1 MQIVLRFFHAQQRM
15 FYRVIQQY
23 QISEHFNRT
32 IGYETRDKRILERII
47 LAYKNN
53 TTILRLFRNDILD
66 TWNTFSE
73 FLQNGIEYVPVIFPD
88 IAGDLCQIISARR
101 KMFAEADIFYI
112 TGFLYLKIRHIPIV
126 QQSAKRADCFE
137 FLKLAQSLYRQDVG
151 RVVCML
157 VPTVL

>member
-47 LAYKNN
+47 LEFKNN

-88 IAGDLCQIISARR
+88 IAGDLCQIISAR
-101 KMFAEADIFYI
+101 
-112 TGFLYLKIRHIPIV
+112 
-126 QQSAKRADCFE
+126 
-137 FLKLAQSLYRQDVG
+137 
-151 RVVCML
+151 
-157 VPTVL
+157 

>member
-32 IGYETRDKRILERII
+32 IGYETRQKDLGKNYPEF
-47 LAYKNN
+47 KNN
-53 TTILRLFRNDILD
+53 TTILSLRNDILD

-88 IAGDLCQIISARR
+88 IAG
-101 KMFAEADIFYI
+101 
-112 TGFLYLKIRHIPIV
+112 
-126 QQSAKRADCFE
+126 
-137 FLKLAQSLYRQDVG
+137 
-151 RVVCML
+151 
-157 VPTVL
+157 